1 MGMKISWE
9 DAEKLG
15 ISDDTEESIFA
26 KPNKYSYKININHPK
41 INKMY
46 ERYKHRLGE
55 RILSDAQRFAFELL
69 IFQMIE
75 RNRNEQS
82 NTDRTTN
89 G

>member
-15 ISDDTEESIFA
+15 INDDAEESIFA
-26 KPNKYSYKININHPK
+26 KPNKYGYKININHPK

-75 RNRNEQS
+75 RKRNEQS
-82 NTDRTTN
+82 NTDRTAH